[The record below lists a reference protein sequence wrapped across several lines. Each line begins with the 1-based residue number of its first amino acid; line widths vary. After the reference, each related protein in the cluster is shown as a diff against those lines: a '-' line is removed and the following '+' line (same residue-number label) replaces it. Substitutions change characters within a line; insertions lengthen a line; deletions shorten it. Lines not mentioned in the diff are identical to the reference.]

1 MEQHLGVGGFA
12 ASRGGIVA
20 HGVDVDIAPTMLH
33 RNRLTCAFR
42 AILVLPHVILVGGP
56 VGLTLSST
64 WWTGPHLSSVWGVTT
79 GVLGGVAAVCAII
92 AWFAIVFGGAYPAGL
107 RDLSIFYLRW
117 RLRAVAY
124 AALLR
129 DEYPPFGDG
138 AYPASLTLSTPV
150 GERNRLTVALRLLLA
165 IPHVIAVWALSLV
178 WCFTTVIA
186 WLSILLAGE
195 YPPALYRF
203 AVGVVRWSIR
213 VEAYLLLL
221 DDAYPP
227 FSLD

>member
-1 MEQHLGVGGFA
+1 MEHHLGVGGFA
-12 ASRGGIVA
+12 ASGGGIVA
-20 HGVDVDIAPTMLH
+20 HRVDVDIAPTLSH

-42 AILVLPHVILVGGP
+42 AILALPHVILVGGP

-64 WWTGPHLSSVWGVTT
+64 WWTGPHLSSAWGVTT

-92 AWFAIVFGGAYPAGL
+92 AWFTIVFGGAYPAGL
-107 RDLSIFYLRW
+107 RDLATFYLRW

-138 AYPASLTLSTPV
+138 PYPASLTISTPDV
-150 GERNRLTVALRLLLA
+150 ERDRVSVAFRLFLA
-165 IPHVIAVWALSLV
+165 IPHLVAVWALSVV

-186 WLSILLAGE
+186 WLSILLSGE
-195 YPPALYRF
+195 YPAALYRF

-221 DDAYPP
+221 HDAYPP

>member
-12 ASRGGIVA
+12 ASRGGIVPYR
-20 HGVDVDIAPTMLH
+20 VDVEIAPTVSH
-33 RNRLTCAFR
+33 RNRFTCAIR
-42 AILVLPHVILVGGP
+42 ALLALPHVMLVGGP
-56 VGLTLSST
+56 VGLTLTST
-64 WWTGPHLSSVWGVTT
+64 WWTGPHLSSAWGLTT
-79 GVLGGVAAVCAII
+79 GVLGGVAAACAII
-92 AWFAIVFGGAYPAGL
+92 AWFAIVAGGAYPAGL
-107 RDLSIFYLRW
+107 RELVIFYLQW

-138 AYPASLTLSTPV
+138 AYPASLTLSTPDA
-150 GERNRLTVALRLLLA
+150 RRDRLSVAFRLLLA
-165 IPHVIAVWALSLV
+165 MPHLVAVWALSIA
-178 WCFTTVIA
+178 WCFTTFIA
-186 WLSILLAGE
+186 WLSILITGE
-195 YPPALYRF
+195 YPVVLYRF

-221 DDAYPP
+221 HDAYPP